1 MDLLEK
7 ANSWLQEK
15 RIQHLSQNALYIRGV
30 EQLMVNVTPG
40 RTDYQVEDQAGMT
53 VKAASIDF
61 IVAADEL
68 LFADGSDKPAAGDK
82 IRVTRGDVI
91 TTYEVMDLGPQ
102 GCWRYCDSFNTT
114 IRIHTRE
121 ILTERIE

>member
-1 MDLLEK
+1 MNVLEN
-7 ANSWLQEK
+7 ANIWLQEK
-15 RIQHLSQNALYIRGV
+15 RIEHLSHNALYIRGV
-30 EQLMVNVTPG
+30 EQFMVNVTPG
-40 RTDYQVEDQAGMT
+40 RTDYQVEDQGGMT

-68 LFADGSDKPAAGDK
+68 LFADGFDRPKAGDR
-82 IRVTRGDVI
+82 IRVTRGDAV
-91 TTYEVMDLGPQ
+91 TNYEVMDLGSQ

-121 ILTERIE
+121 ISTERIT